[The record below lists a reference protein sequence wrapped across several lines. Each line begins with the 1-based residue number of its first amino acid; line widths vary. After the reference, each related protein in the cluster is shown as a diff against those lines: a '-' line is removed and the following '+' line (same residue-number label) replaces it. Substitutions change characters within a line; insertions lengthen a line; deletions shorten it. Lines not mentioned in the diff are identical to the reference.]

1 MVEFSENL
9 NFIRTCFF
17 EEIHKFIDMKNYLFL
32 ALAILCESVATSFLK
47 ASEGFTKPLQTI
59 IFVVAMSASFYLL
72 THAIKVIPIGIA
84 YAIWSAV
91 GIVLISLVGYFVYK
105 QTLDLPAILGIALII
120 VGVIIINVFSK
131 SASH

>member
-1 MVEFSENL
+1 MVEFLENL

-17 EEIHKFIDMKNYLFL
+17 KEIHKFIDMKNYLFL
-32 ALAILCESVATSFLK
+32 ALAIFCESVATSFLK

-59 IFVVAMSASFYLL
+59 VFVVAMSASFYLL

>member
-1 MVEFSENL
+1 MKKLQSLKPGWIIN
-9 NFIRTCFF
+9 R
-17 EEIHKFIDMKNYLFL
+17 IDMKNYIFL
-32 ALAILCESVATSFLK
+32 AFAILCESVATSFLK

-91 GIVLISLVGYFVYK
+91 GIILISLIGYFVYK
-105 QTLDLPAILGIALII
+105 QTLDLPAMLGIALIVI
-120 VGVIIINVFSK
+120 GVIVINVFSK